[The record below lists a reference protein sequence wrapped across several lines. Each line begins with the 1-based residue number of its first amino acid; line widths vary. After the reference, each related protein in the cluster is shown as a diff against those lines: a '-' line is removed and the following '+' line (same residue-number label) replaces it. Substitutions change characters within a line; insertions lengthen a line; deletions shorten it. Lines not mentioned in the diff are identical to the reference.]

1 MSWAA
6 PYIAGL
12 AALAFQ
18 VNPDVQPQTIVEQ
31 LVKTAT
37 PTEAGPIVNPRAFI
51 ESVKASRGKGT

>member
-6 PYIAGL
+6 PYLAGL

-18 VNPDVQPQTIVEQ
+18 VNPGIKPAKIKEL

-37 PTEAGPIVNPRAFI
+37 KTKAGPIVNPKAFI
-51 ESVKASRGKGT
+51 NGVKSLQN